1 MRGRKHKDIS
11 LLAGGLIVICLLV
24 TVGCRKKTEPAS
36 PAATPTAAVDET
48 NRAASS
54 PDDERAVRQLANEF
68 IAAICSD
75 SSTPLTRLEEIF
87 ADDICQITMEGN
99 IIRGKQNN
107 LFFYRSRQEKNRTNL
122 RSRTA
127 RYDIQSVKI
136 SCDLA
141 VVFGEVEGERWR
153 KNAPEP
159 SRFNFWETLV
169 FRKIGGEWRL
179 VQEQTTRPRPARE
192 RKESSFKDERPA
204 VEETGQTREHSSSP
218 FIGFGVGVE
227 GASDDTNRHSVSETI
242 KLSPEQTR
250 NLEENIKGSFH
261 GIGVEIDT
269 NPNGIYIKNVIPE
282 SPADDA
288 GLSDG
293 EVIAAINGESTV
305 GMSLERAVSL
315 IRGPEGTNVDLKILS
330 NNGTHRDVGVV
341 RGTVVVTGVESC
353 IVEPNIGLLAI
364 SRFNEETPAKVRDAL
379 MYFQQQKIKGLVLD
393 LRSNQG
399 GFLTAAK
406 EITSMFTGPDQIIW
420 YVQYTNRANRTPEK
434 GTVQKMV
441 QWPVVVLV
449 ISETRSGGEL
459 LASAVRSVAGGRL
472 LGQKTFGKGSAR
484 TIEKQ
489 PDGTSR
495 KILTGYLYTADGQA
509 IDGRGINPDRE
520 LDPKLSSEEALKQAV
535 YELTKETGNR
545 K

>member
-1 MRGRKHKDIS
+1 MMRCRKHKNIS
-11 LLAGGLIVICLLV
+11 LLAAGLIVICLLV
-24 TVGCRKKTEPAS
+24 PIGCRKKKESAS
-36 PAATPTAAVDET
+36 PSAAPTAGVSQA
-48 NRAASS
+48 NSA
-54 PDDERAVRQLANEF
+54 DDEKTVRQLANEF
-68 IAAICSD
+68 IAAIGSD
-75 SSTPLTRLEEIF
+75 DTIPLTRLEEIF
-87 ADDICQITMEGN
+87 ADDIRQITMEGK
-99 IIRGKQNN
+99 IIQGKKNN
-107 LFFYRSRQEKNRTNL
+107 LFYYRSLRKKNQVRL

-127 RYDIQSVKI
+127 RYDIRSIEI
-136 SCDLA
+136 SCDVA
-141 VVFGEVEGERWR
+141 VVLGEVEGERWR

-179 VQEQTTRPRPARE
+179 VQEQTTRPRPAKE
-192 RKESSFKDERPA
+192 RKESSKNERPA
-204 VEETGQTREHSSSP
+204 AEETGQSREHSSSS
-218 FIGFGVGVE
+218 FIGFGVGVKGE
-227 GASDDTNRHSVSETI
+227 SDDTNRHSVSETI

-250 NLEENIKGSFH
+250 NLEVNIKGSFH

-315 IRGPEGTNVDLKILS
+315 IKGPEGTNVDLKILS

-341 RGTVVVTGVESC
+341 RGTVVVTGVESR

-449 ISETRSGGEL
+449 NSETRSGGEL

-489 PDGTSR
+489 ADGTSR

-535 YELTKETGNR
+535 YELTKEIGNR